1 MKLPLSAFALL
12 GLAAACQSTT
22 TTDMQRAEAACM
34 NDEANETCV
43 SETYAGLRQD
53 RADKRAKLD
62 RSRRDT
68 GKPEGGSVTMRKASE
83 KDGNFE

>member
-1 MKLPLSAFALL
+1 MKTVFAAITLL
-12 GLAAACQSTT
+12 GLTAACQSTK
-22 TTDMQRAEAACM
+22 TTDMQRAEAACI
-34 NDEANETCV
+34 DDQAKETCV

-53 RADKRAKLD
+53 RADRRAKLD